1 MGQGKHGRAH
11 HTPDAE
17 PESRVTHGLDRVR
30 QAARRDKEAKFTA
43 LLHHVTPELLRRS
56 YFALRRR
63 ASAGVDGVTWE
74 QYGQNLG
81 ASLNELHSKLHRG
94 AYRPKPTRRAYIA
107 KKDGSMRPL
116 GIASLEDKIV
126 QRAVSEVM
134 SAIYEEDFLGF
145 SYGFRPGRG
154 QHQAL
159 DALTVG
165 ILRKKVN
172 WVLDLDIRRYFDT
185 IDHGWMAKF
194 LEHRIGDKRLLR
206 IVQRWLRAGVMEG
219 DQLETWRQGTPQGAV
234 ISPLLANIYLHYV
247 FDVWVH
253 AWRRKRADGEV
264 IVVRYADDAVVGFQS
279 MRDAYRFRRELEAR
293 LKKFG
298 LELHPK
304 KTRLIEFGAFA
315 HERRARRGE
324 GKPETF
330 EFLGF
335 THICT
340 QARSGRFLLT
350 RHTSKARMRTA
361 LRKLRKEI
369 MRRRHL
375 SIEKQGKW
383 LGRVVQGY
391 LNYHAIP
398 TNSPAIQQFRKQVV
412 RHWHKALRR
421 RSQRDRTSWSRTSRL
436 ADRWLPRAHILHPWP
451 TERFDA
457 RTRGGSPV
465 R

>member
-1 MGQGKHGRAH
+1 MTR
-11 HTPDAE
+11 
-17 PESRVTHGLDRVR
+17 GLDRVR
-30 QAARRDKEAKFTA
+30 QAAKKDKEAKFTA
-43 LLHHVTPELLRRS
+43 LLHHVTPELLRKS

-63 ASAGVDGVTWE
+63 ASAGIDGVTWE

-107 KKDGSMRPL
+107 KTDGSMRPL

-154 QHQAL
+154 QHDAL

-219 DQLETWRQGTPQGAV
+219 AELEMWRQGTPQGAV

-247 FDVWVH
+247 FDLWVH
-253 AWRRKRADGEV
+253 AWRNKRAEGEM
-264 IVVRYADDAVVGFQS
+264 IVVRYADDAVVGFSS
-279 MRDAYRFRRELEAR
+279 MRDAHRFRRELEAR

-298 LELHPK
+298 LELHPE

-315 HERRARRGE
+315 HERRSRRGA

-340 QARSGRFLLT
+340 KARSGRFLLT

-361 LRKLRKEI
+361 LRKLREEI

-398 TNSPAIQQFRKQVV
+398 TNSPAIQQYRKQVV

-421 RSQRDRTSWSRTSRL
+421 RSQRDRTSWGRTTRL